1 MATAPP
7 PIEPARSGP
16 GAAVESMASGRRSGW
31 PVAVVAGVPVLGL
44 GFAEGG
50 YFATAW
56 GWAALAFLWCGAVTL
71 VLKRKLRIGVLDA
84 VFVGDLAALLMWT
97 LASTIW
103 SASPSESV
111 LEVQRGLVYLA
122 AAATLVVVVERRS
135 VGWLLGGLLGAIG
148 LTCGYGLMT
157 RLFPR
162 TFGVSEPL
170 GAYRLAEP
178 IGYWNALG
186 VLAAMGAV
194 LAFGLAV
201 PASRRGRALLGAV
214 LVVLLP
220 ALYFTF
226 GRAAWVALGFGLA
239 ATFLIARGR
248 RRALGSAIMLIAP
261 WCGVAVALAAGAP
274 ALTTSG
280 APVDEIADAGRRL
293 AVGIA
298 FLAGAAALATLAQ
311 PRLEAALSALPLR
324 RVRPAI
330 AGAVI
335 AAALGAALVGC
346 VVAAGGPER
355 LLGSL
360 GNRFSTPPAPTGGHL
375 DQRLFSLYGEGRAAV
390 WRVAADGAWTHPVA
404 GIGAGAFEQHWLA
417 NRPQPQNF
425 RDAHNLYLETFVE
438 LGIVGLALL
447 VTMLAVP
454 VVAAVRAREDP
465 LVPAAAGGL
474 VCYLVHAAF
483 DWDWEMPAVTVAALA
498 CAAATLALARPDAAR
513 ALSWQARAMA
523 LAAVVA
529 LAAVAIVGL
538 VGNGAVGASIAALR
552 SGDYQRA
559 EREAG
564 RATRWSPWSA
574 EPWRWLGEARLA
586 RGDAVGARRSFAHA
600 LRRAP
605 RDWALWY
612 GIALTTEGAARRR
625 AIARATAL
633 NPLSPDVRSLTD
645 GSALRGNSHR
655 LGCTRGCEWVSY
667 GAHHDAAWRRP

>member
-7 PIEPARSGP
+7 PIEPAGSASR
-16 GAAVESMASGRRSGW
+16 AAVESMASGRRSGW
-31 PVAVVAGVPVLGL
+31 PVSVVVGGPVLGL

-56 GWAALAFLWCGAVTL
+56 GWAAIAFLWCAAIAL
-71 VLKRKLRIGVLDA
+71 VLKRTIRVGVLDA
-84 VFVGDLAALLMWT
+84 VFVASLAGLVTWM
-97 LASTIW
+97 LASTTW

-111 LEVQRGLVYLA
+111 LEVQRVLVYLA
-122 AAATLVVVVERRS
+122 AAAALVVVAERAS
-135 VGWLLGGLLGAIG
+135 VGWLLGGLLGAIA
-148 LTCGYGLMT
+148 LICGYGLVT

-170 GAYRLAEP
+170 GQYRLAEP

-194 LAFGLAV
+194 LALALAV
-201 PASRRGRALLGAV
+201 PASRRSRALLGAM

-239 ATFLIARGR
+239 ATLVMAHRR
-248 RRALGSAIMLIAP
+248 RRALASTTMLIAP
-261 WCGVAVALAAGAP
+261 WCVLAVALAAGAP
-274 ALTTSG
+274 ALNTSG
-280 APVDEIADAGRRL
+280 APVEEIADAGRRL
-293 AVGIA
+293 AVGITL
-298 FLAGAAALATLAQ
+298 LAGAAALATLAQ
-311 PRLEAALSALPLR
+311 PRVEAALWALPLR
-324 RVRPAI
+324 RVRPAL

-335 AAALGAALVGC
+335 AAALGAALLGG

-355 LLGSL
+355 LIGSL

-390 WRVAADGAWTHPVA
+390 WRVAAEAAWTHPVT

-417 NRPQPQNF
+417 NRRQPQNF
-425 RDAHNLYLETFVE
+425 RDAHNLYLETLVE

-447 VTMLAVP
+447 VAMLAAP
-454 VVAAVRAREDP
+454 AVAAMRAREDP
-465 LVPAAAGGL
+465 LVPAATGGL
-474 VCYLVHAAF
+474 VCFLVHAAF
-483 DWDWEMPAVTVAALA
+483 DWDWEMPAVTIAALA

-513 ALSWQARAMA
+513 VLRWRARAVG
-523 LAAVVA
+523 LAVVVV
-529 LAAVAIVGL
+529 LAAVATVGL

-552 SGDYQRA
+552 GGDYQRA

-564 RATRWSPWSA
+564 RATRWAPWSA

-586 RGDAVGARRSFAHA
+586 RGDRVGARRSFNQA

-605 RDWALWY
+605 RDWALSSD
-612 GIALTTEGAARRR
+612 GAARRQ
-625 AIARATAL
+625 AIAHAAAL
-633 NPLSPDVRSLTD
+633 NPLSPDVQSLTQR
-645 GSALRGNSHR
+645 SALGGISHR
-655 LGCTRGCEWVSY
+655 LPCTRGCESDRY
-667 GAHHDAAWRRP
+667 GAHHEGAWRRHEL